1 MYFFRIALM
10 VLDYHDM
17 CRGQTD
23 DPNGF
28 NATAFRILEKIG
40 YNVLPIPY
48 TEFSTRDKVLK
59 RVQYLDT
66 KLKNIVQQPSKGT

>member
-1 MYFFRIALM
+1 M

-17 CRGQTD
+17 CRGVTE

-28 NATAFRILEKIG
+28 NAIAFRILDKIG
-40 YNVLPIPY
+40 YHVLPIPY

-59 RVQYLDT
+59 RVQYLDS
-66 KLKNIVQQPSKGT
+66 KLKNIVKQPSKGT